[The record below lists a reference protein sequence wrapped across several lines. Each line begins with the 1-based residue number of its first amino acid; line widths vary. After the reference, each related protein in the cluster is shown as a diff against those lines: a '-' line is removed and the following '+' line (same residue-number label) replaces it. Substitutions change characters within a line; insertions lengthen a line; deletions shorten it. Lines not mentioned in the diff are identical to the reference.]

1 MRKRHHRD
9 TRFVERLASEN
20 TPAQGLRSEVAPQ
33 KIHAGGRF
41 WRKEFTR
48 FFAMQLN
55 KRVRSVRFWGDPA
68 FTSSDD
74 DVVESSSALVAE
86 ERALPRS
93 LPEVSN
99 Q

>member
-1 MRKRHHRD
+1 
-9 TRFVERLASEN
+9 
-20 TPAQGLRSEVAPQ
+20 
-33 KIHAGGRF
+33 
-41 WRKEFTR
+41 
-48 FFAMQLN
+48 
-55 KRVRSVRFWGDPA
+55 VRFWGDPA

>member
-1 MRKRHHRD
+1 
-9 TRFVERLASEN
+9 
-20 TPAQGLRSEVAPQ
+20 
-33 KIHAGGRF
+33 
-41 WRKEFTR
+41 
-48 FFAMQLN
+48 MQLN